1 MLPGAT
7 GLILCSPCN
16 PTGAVY
22 THAEIRAIA
31 QWAKAKKVWVIADE
45 IYRRIHY
52 ARGRR
57 RHSSTSRRI
66 CSNACAHHGRQQD
79 VRDDGMAHR
88 LRARAAK
95 IAKAMAALQSHTTRA
110 RITRPSSRRRRP
122 RR

>member
-1 MLPGAT
+1 MIAGDPEWSLKASVKDLERMLPGAT

-52 ARGRR
+52 GTAPAPSFLDLPDDLLERVVLITAVSKTRSEERR
-57 RHSSTSRRI
+57 VGKECRSRW
-66 CSNACAHHGRQQD
+66 SPYH
-79 VRDDGMAHR
+79 
-88 LRARAAK
+88 
-95 IAKAMAALQSHTTRA
+95 
-110 RITRPSSRRRRP
+110 
-122 RR
+122 